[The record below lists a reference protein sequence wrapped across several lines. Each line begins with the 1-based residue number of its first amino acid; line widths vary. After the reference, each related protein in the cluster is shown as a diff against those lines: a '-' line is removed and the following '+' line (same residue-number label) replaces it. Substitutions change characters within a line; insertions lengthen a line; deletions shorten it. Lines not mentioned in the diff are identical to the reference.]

1 LLIFTATRKVNVPPY
16 CGVPRLSHH
25 FPVAVV
31 VTAVVTAEV
40 DVVDVGIIAVDVVDV
55 VVVGITFV
63 VDVVSVVLDDLQDA
77 NTIDITMRHVSTIQ
91 INPFF
96 I

>member
-1 LLIFTATRKVNVPPY
+1 
-16 CGVPRLSHH
+16 
-25 FPVAVV
+25 
-31 VTAVVTAEV
+31 
-40 DVVDVGIIAVDVVDV
+40 VDV
-55 VVVGITFV
+55 VVLGVIFV

-77 NTIDITMRHVSTIQ
+77 NTIDITMRQVSIIQ

>member
-25 FPVAVV
+25 FPVDVV
-31 VTAVVTAEV
+31 VTAVVTAAV
-40 DVVDVGIIAVDVVDV
+40 DVVEVGIIAVDAVDV
-55 VVVGITFV
+55 VVLGIIFV

-77 NTIDITMRHVSTIQ
+77 NTIDITMRQVSIIQ